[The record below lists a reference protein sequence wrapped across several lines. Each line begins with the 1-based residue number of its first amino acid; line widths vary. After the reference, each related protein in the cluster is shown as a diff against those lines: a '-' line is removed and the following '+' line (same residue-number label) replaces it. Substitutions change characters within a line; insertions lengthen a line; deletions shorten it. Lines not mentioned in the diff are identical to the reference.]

1 MKEFAHMRSITS
13 SRVRASGWGVSWHT
27 DTGLDVT
34 LGVRKLTQTVLGFV
48 RKHELLRAG
57 DRVGAAVSGGAD
69 SVGLLRILLELR
81 PELGIV
87 LFVVHLN
94 HKLRGEESD
103 ADERFVRDLA
113 AAHGVEIVC
122 QSRDASAY
130 AAGKKLSLEAAAREV
145 RYEFFREVLGDLDR
159 IATAHTLDDQAET
172 VSMKLARGAG
182 TRGLAGIY
190 PEIAI
195 PHSAFSTQHSAK
207 AIVRPLLGVRRER
220 LIEYLGEI
228 GQAWREDSSNRDL
241 RYTRNRVR
249 HGILPRLEEN
259 VNPAVREA
267 LAEAA
272 EIARGEE
279 EYWAAEIARLLP
291 LVWSRTERGGGLRC
305 DGLAEVGLAVRRR
318 LVRAAAEALG
328 LNLEFQ
334 QVAEMLDL
342 TAEGERASL
351 CAGWVVVRKQGE
363 LRFEVTSGAPSD
375 YRYELSVP
383 GEVRVSEA
391 GVTVQALRVESGSEG
406 YNPEHLLDG
415 KHAHENLVV
424 RNWRAGERFWPAH
437 TKEPKKIKEL
447 LQDRHIT
454 GDEKKLWPVV
464 ASEDQV
470 VWVRGLGVRRDLL
483 ARGGA
488 GVLIQ
493 ISAIG

>member
-1 MKEFAHMRSITS
+1 M
-13 SRVRASGWGVSWHT
+13 GY
-27 DTGLDVT
+27 
-34 LGVRKLTQTVLGFV
+34 V

-69 SVGLLRILLELR
+69 SVGLLRILLEMR
-81 PELGIV
+81 SELGIV

-103 ADERFVRDLA
+103 ADEGFVRDLA
-113 AAHGVEIVC
+113 AAHGAEIVC
-122 QSRDASAY
+122 QSREVSAY

-145 RYEFFREVLGDLDR
+145 RYEFFREALGNLDR
-159 IATAHTLDDQAET
+159 VATAHTLDDQAET
-172 VSMKLARGAG
+172 VLMKLARGAG
-182 TRGLAGIY
+182 TRGMAGIY
-190 PEIAI
+190 PEVSIQ
-195 PHSAFSTQHSAK
+195 HSALSASHSAK

-220 LIEYLGEI
+220 LIEYLTEI
-228 GQAWREDSSNRDL
+228 GQSWREDSSNQDL
-241 RYTRNRVR
+241 RHTRNRVR

-279 EYWAAEIARLLP
+279 EYWAREVTSLLP
-291 LVWSRTERGGGLRC
+291 QVWEGTESGGSLNWDRM
-305 DGLAEVGLAVRRR
+305 AEVGLAVRRR

-328 LNLEFQ
+328 LNLEFR
-334 QVAEMLDL
+334 QVAEVLDL

-363 LRFEVTSGAPSD
+363 LRFEVVSDGPSD
-375 YRYELSVP
+375 YRYQLSVP
-383 GEVRVSEA
+383 GEVLVPEV
-391 GVTVQALRVESGSEG
+391 GITVKALRVKSGGEG

-415 KHAHENLVV
+415 NHAHENLIV
-424 RNWRAGERFWPAH
+424 RNWHAGERFWPVH
-437 TKEPKKIKEL
+437 MKEPKKIKEL

-464 ASEDQV
+464 ANADEV
-470 VWVRGLGVRRDLL
+470 VWVRGMGVRRDLL

>member
-1 MKEFAHMRSITS
+1 
-13 SRVRASGWGVSWHT
+13 
-27 DTGLDVT
+27 
-34 LGVRKLTQTVLGFV
+34 VRKLAQTVLGYV

-69 SVGLLRILLELR
+69 SVGLFRILLELR
-81 PELGIV
+81 SELGIV

-103 ADERFVRDLA
+103 ADEGFVRDL

-122 QSRDASAY
+122 RSRDVSAY

-145 RYEFFREVLGDLDR
+145 RYEFFREALGNLDR
-159 IATAHTLDDQAET
+159 VATAHTLDDQAET
-172 VSMKLARGAG
+172 VLMKLVRGAG

-190 PEIAI
+190 PEVSIQHPAL
-195 PHSAFSTQHSAK
+195 STQHSAK

-220 LIEYLGEI
+220 LIEYLTEI
-228 GQAWREDSSNRDL
+228 GQSWREDSSNRDL
-241 RYTRNRVR
+241 RHTRNRVR

-279 EYWAAEIARLLP
+279 KYWAAEIARLLP
-291 LVWSRTERGGGLRC
+291 LVWERTGLCGSLNWDRM
-305 DGLAEVGLAVRRR
+305 AEVGLAVRRR
-318 LVRAAAEALG
+318 LVRAAGEELG
-328 LNLEFQ
+328 LNLEFR
-334 QVAEMLDL
+334 QVEELLSLAE
-342 TAEGERASL
+342 EGERASL

-363 LRFEVTSGAPSD
+363 LRFEVVSDRPSD

-391 GVTVQALRVESGSEG
+391 GVTVQALRVESGCER

-415 KHAHENLVV
+415 KHAKENLVV
-424 RNWRAGERFWPAH
+424 RNWRAGEQFWPAH

-454 GDEKKLWPVV
+454 GDEKRLWPVV
-464 ASEDQV
+464 ASEGEV

-483 ARGGA
+483 AQGGA

>member
-1 MKEFAHMRSITS
+1 
-13 SRVRASGWGVSWHT
+13 
-27 DTGLDVT
+27 
-34 LGVRKLTQTVLGFV
+34 LGVHKLAQMVLGYV

-81 PELGIV
+81 SELGIV

-103 ADERFVRDLA
+103 ADEGFVRELA

-122 QSRDASAY
+122 QNRDVGAY
-130 AAGKKLSLEAAAREV
+130 AAGKKLSLETAARAV
-145 RYEFFREVLGDLDR
+145 RYEFFREALGDLDR
-159 IATAHTLDDQAET
+159 VATAHTLDDQAET
-172 VSMKLARGAG
+172 VLMKLARGAG

-190 PEIAI
+190 PEVSIQ
-195 PHSAFSTQHSAK
+195 HSALSAQHSAK

-220 LIEYLGEI
+220 LIEYLTEI
-228 GQAWREDSSNRDL
+228 GQSWREDSSNRDL
-241 RYTRNRVR
+241 RHTRNRVR

-279 EYWAAEIARLLP
+279 EYWAREVTRLLP
-291 LVWSRTERGGGLRC
+291 QVWERTESGGSLNWDRM
-305 DGLAEVGLAVRRR
+305 AEVGLAVRRR
-318 LVRAAAEALG
+318 LLRAAGKALG
-328 LNLEFQ
+328 LNLEFRH
-334 QVAEMLDL
+334 VEELLRLAE
-342 TAEGERASL
+342 EGERASL
-351 CAGWVVVRKQGE
+351 GAGWVVVRKQGE
-363 LRFEVTSGAPSD
+363 LRFEVVSDGPSD

-391 GVTVQALRVESGSEG
+391 GVTVQALRVESGGEG
-406 YNPEHLLDG
+406 YNPEHLLEG

-447 LQDRHIT
+447 LQDRHVT
-454 GDEKKLWPVV
+454 GDEKRLWPVV
-464 ASEDQV
+464 ASGDEV

>member
-1 MKEFAHMRSITS
+1 VH
-13 SRVRASGWGVSWHT
+13 
-27 DTGLDVT
+27 
-34 LGVRKLTQTVLGFV
+34 KLAQTVLEFV
-48 RKHELLRAG
+48 RKHKLLRAG

-81 PELGIV
+81 SELGIV

-103 ADERFVRDLA
+103 ADEGFVRDLA
-113 AAHGVEIVC
+113 AAHGLEIIC
-122 QSRDASAY
+122 ESRDVKAY
-130 AAGKKLSLEAAAREV
+130 AVEEKLSLEAAAREV
-145 RYEFFREVLGDLDR
+145 RYEFFRHASGNLDR

-172 VSMKLARGAG
+172 VLMKLARGAG

-190 PEIAI
+190 PEVSIQHPAL
-195 PHSAFSTQHSAK
+195 STQRSAK

-220 LIEYLGEI
+220 LIEYLTEI
-228 GQAWREDSSNRDL
+228 GQSWREDSSNRDL
-241 RYTRNRVR
+241 RHTRNRVR

-291 LVWSRTERGGGLRC
+291 LVWERTELCGSLNWDRM
-305 DGLAEVGLAVRRR
+305 AEVGLAVRRR
-318 LVRAAAEALG
+318 LVRAAGEELG
-328 LNLEFQ
+328 LNLEFRH
-334 QVAEMLDL
+334 VAEVLDL
-342 TAEGERASL
+342 TAEGSHASL

-363 LRFEVTSGAPSD
+363 LMFEVTSDAPSD

-383 GEVRVSEA
+383 GEVLVPEA
-391 GVTVQALRVESGSEG
+391 GITVKALRVGCGGEG
-406 YNPEHLLDG
+406 YNPDHLLDG

-464 ASEDQV
+464 ASEDEV